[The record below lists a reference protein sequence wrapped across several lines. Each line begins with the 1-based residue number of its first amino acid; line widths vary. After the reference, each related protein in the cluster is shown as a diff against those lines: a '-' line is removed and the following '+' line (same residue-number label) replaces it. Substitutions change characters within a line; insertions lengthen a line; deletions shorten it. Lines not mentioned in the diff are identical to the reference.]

1 MVSSYSANAK
11 GVIEI
16 RKIPNKTT
24 GNLATFENKISLI
37 KMGSTNQLLTKFLL
51 NLFMDSDE
59 KIHVHLVSVWREGGS
74 FLSIGGKE
82 GMLFLTD
89 KHLMFVRKTERMKK
103 WWKAVVTRQVVTLI
117 QNSNVM
123 ITHDGYDEED
133 LILDLENMKK
143 TSEVSFNNILKM
155 EIEKNI
161 WGNVLK
167 MKMIEDGK
175 KNDYQFSIVQD
186 WVHYPL
192 KDPTRFLKVNWT
204 PFVDFIKERQTVT
217 E

>member
-1 MVSSYSANAK
+1 MATS
-11 GVIEI
+11 EI
-16 RKIPNKTT
+16 HIIIR
-24 GNLATFENKISLI
+24 GNLATFDGKIALI
-37 KMGSTNQLLTKFLL
+37 KMGSTYQLLTKFLL

-59 KIHVHLVSVWREGGS
+59 KICVHLVSVWREGGS

-82 GMLFLTD
+82 GMLFLTE

-123 ITHDGYDEED
+123 ITHDGYTAED
-133 LILDLENMKK
+133 LMIDLENTKK

-155 EIEKNI
+155 EIEKKT

-167 MKMIEDGK
+167 IKMVEDGK
-175 KNDYQFSIVQD
+175 ENEYQFTIVQD

>member
-1 MVSSYSANAK
+1 
-11 GVIEI
+11 
-16 RKIPNKTT
+16 
-24 GNLATFENKISLI
+24 
-37 KMGSTNQLLTKFLL
+37 MGSTNQLLTKFLL

-59 KIHVHLVSVWREGGS
+59 KIHVHLVSVWRESSS

-123 ITHDGYDEED
+123 ISHDGYDEED
-133 LILDLENMKK
+133 LMVDLENKKK

-155 EIEKNI
+155 EIEKN
-161 WGNVLK
+161 
-167 MKMIEDGK
+167 
-175 KNDYQFSIVQD
+175 
-186 WVHYPL
+186 
-192 KDPTRFLKVNWT
+192 
-204 PFVDFIKERQTVT
+204 
-217 E
+217 

>member
-1 MVSSYSANAK
+1 
-11 GVIEI
+11 
-16 RKIPNKTT
+16 
-24 GNLATFENKISLI
+24 
-37 KMGSTNQLLTKFLL
+37 MGSTNQLLTKFLL

-123 ITHDGYDEED
+123 ISHDGYDEEE
-133 LILDLENMKK
+133 LMVDLENKKK

-155 EIEKNI
+155 EIEKNS
-161 WGNVLK
+161 WGNALKLK
-167 MKMIEDGK
+167 MVEDGK
-175 KNDYQFSIVQD
+175 KNDYQFTIVQD

-204 PFVDFIKERQTVT
+204 PFVDFIKERQTVS

>member
-1 MVSSYSANAK
+1 MATS
-11 GVIEI
+11 
-16 RKIPNKTT
+16 KIPNIIR
-24 GNLATFENKISLI
+24 GNLATFDGKIALI

-59 KIHVHLVSVWREGGS
+59 KICVHLVSVWREGGS

-82 GMLFLTD
+82 GMLFLTE

-123 ITHDGYDEED
+123 LTHDGYNEQD
-133 LILDLENMKK
+133 LMIDLENKK
-143 TSEVSFNNILKM
+143 KSSEVSFNNILKM
-155 EIEKNI
+155 EVEKKT

-167 MKMIEDGK
+167 MKMVEDGK
-175 KNDYQFSIVQD
+175 ENEYQFTIVQD